1 MTGDAGAS
9 IDDVRDSMPDTL
21 HYPQPTVLVPEQSRP
36 RQSAAEAVPGS
47 GVVVGTD
54 GSYLGDRA
62 VAWAAR
68 HAGLLGDVLHVYQS
82 TGARAGAVAHGVNQ
96 VVHEYPALPVRRH
109 FIDQADPLEALVDAT
124 EAARLIVVG
133 ARGRNH
139 PGLGLGHLVRPLVAR
154 ARCPVAVVKGHPD
167 AIRGRYRTVSVA
179 IGRTTDEAPLRL
191 AVAMAVREGA
201 TLRIVHAA
209 THSGE
214 TVVEWAL
221 ARAASLGPDLGVEV
235 DSRPCLP
242 HEFVADI
249 HATDLL
255 VVGRGGS
262 CGQAGTGRV
271 TNEALFHAPCPVVVT
286 PV

>member
-1 MTGDAGAS
+1 MPSLD
-9 IDDVRDSMPDTL
+9 DDVRNSMPDTL
-21 HYPQPTVLVPEQSRP
+21 PYARPTVLLPEQSQP
-36 RQSAAEAVPGS
+36 RTSAAEAMPGS

-68 HAGLLGDVLHVYQS
+68 HACLLGDVLHVYQS

-96 VVHEYPALPVRRH
+96 LVHEYPAMPVERH
-109 FIDQADPLEALVDAT
+109 FIDEADPLEALVDAG
-124 EAARLIVVG
+124 ESARLIVVG

-139 PGLGLGHLVRPLVAR
+139 PGLGLGHLVRPLAAR
-154 ARCPVAVVKGHPD
+154 AQCPVAVVKGHPD
-167 AIRGRYRTVSVA
+167 AIRGRHQTVSVA

-191 AVAMAVREGA
+191 AVEMASREDA

-209 THSGE
+209 TTAGGH
-214 TVVEWAL
+214 VVDWAL
-221 ARAASLGPDLGVEV
+221 AQVADRRPDLRVDV

-242 HEFVADI
+242 HEFVAGI
-249 HATDLL
+249 HDTDVL
-255 VVGRGGS
+255 VIGRGGTR
-262 CGQAGTGRV
+262 GQGGTGRV

-286 PV
+286 HE